1 MSSNEKFCLKWND
14 FKDNLGSTFGSLR
27 EDTEFSDVTLAS
39 EDGQQLEAHK
49 VVLTVSSPFFK
60 RLLQRSKHYHPIIYM
75 RGIKLGDLEAIMDFL
90 YNGEANIY
98 QEDLEGFL
106 KIAEELQLRGI
117 TGGYVFGGNC
127 EEQPTPS
134 NQMNQQIELSK
145 KDNNS
150 FYEPIKIETS
160 NGIFPGEI
168 SVQTVAIPN
177 QLVDGG
183 LTELDEQVK
192 SMMVVGQK
200 KLQGGST
207 RICTVCEKE
216 GSQRLIIDHIERN
229 HISGVSIPCNICQK
243 TFRSR
248 ASLKVHNFTQHK

>member
-1 MSSNEKFCLKWND
+1 
-14 FKDNLGSTFGSLR
+14 
-27 EDTEFSDVTLAS
+27 
-39 EDGQQLEAHK
+39 
-49 VVLTVSSPFFK
+49 
-60 RLLQRSKHYHPIIYM
+60 
-75 RGIKLGDLEAIMDFL
+75 MDYL

-98 QEDLEGFL
+98 QEDLEVFL

-117 TGGYVFGGNC
+117 TGGDGGNC
-127 EEQPTPS
+127 EEHPTPS
-134 NQMNQQIELSK
+134 IKMNQQIELSK

-150 FYEPIKIETS
+150 FNEPMKIETTNETS
-160 NGIFPGEI
+160 PGEI
-168 SVQTVAIPN
+168 SVQIVAIPY

-200 KLQGGST
+200 KLQGRST

-229 HISGVSIPCNICQK
+229 HISGVSMPCNICQK

-248 ASLKVHNFTQHK
+248 ASLKGHNFTQHK